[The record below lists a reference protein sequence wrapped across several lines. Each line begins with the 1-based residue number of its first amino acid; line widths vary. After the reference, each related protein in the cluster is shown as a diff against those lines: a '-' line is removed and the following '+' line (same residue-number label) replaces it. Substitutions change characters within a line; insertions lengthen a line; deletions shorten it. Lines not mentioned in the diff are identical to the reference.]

1 MSSLVTNRRWM
12 NWAVLL
18 LAASAA
24 RAQHVVPAPGI
35 TAPSR
40 PISGIDCDPEGP
52 CCDPGWDAMG
62 PIPFNTYGPGQYT
75 GQARLQHVPEYRLRV
90 DDQLEFVFRLTRIE
104 QTDPYKLN
112 VGDEIRFESVADP
125 LLNRDLVIQP
135 DGTITV
141 KLLGQVHAARRTVT
155 ELTTSLDEALRKFY
169 RDPAVTITPLKVNTK
184 LEDLRATVD
193 SRQGFGGQKISAKMT
208 PEGTVGLPAVGSVFL
223 QGLTL
228 TEAKREI
235 DARYNEIVQGIEVTP
250 ILTQRA
256 PRFAYVVGEVRNP
269 GRFVLEGPTTS
280 LQAIALAGG
289 WNVGGNLRQVV
300 VFRRGD
306 DWRLMATI
314 LDLRGAL
321 YGKTPCPTD
330 EIWLDDQDVVIV
342 PKSPVLVTNDWI
354 SLVFTRGLYGVLPFG
369 AQVNFTN
376 LENF

>member
-1 MSSLVTNRRWM
+1 MKIRLTIG
-12 NWAVLL
+12 LL
-18 LAASAA
+18 LLGAFSAA
-24 RAQHVVPAPGI
+24 RAQQVVAVPGV
-35 TAPSR
+35 TAPPR
-40 PISGIDCDPEGP
+40 PISGVDCDPANP
-52 CCDPGWDAMG
+52 CCQPGWDAMG
-62 PIPFNTYGPGQYT
+62 PIDFNSYGPGQYT
-75 GQARLQHVPEYRLRV
+75 GQSRLQHVPEYRLRV
-90 DDQLEFVFRLTRIE
+90 DDVMDFVFRLTRVE
-104 QTDPYKLN
+104 QPDPYKLN

-125 LLNRDLVIQP
+125 QLNRDLVIQP

-155 ELTTSLDEALRKFY
+155 ELRDALDEDLRKFY
-169 RDPAVTITPLKVNTK
+169 RDPAVTVTPLKVNTK

-193 SRQGFGGQKISAKMT
+193 SRQGFGGQRITAKMT

-235 DARYNEIVQGIEVTP
+235 DARYAEIVQGIEVTP

-256 PRFAYVVGEVRNP
+256 PRFVYVVGEVRNP

-280 LQAIALAGG
+280 LQAISLAGG

-306 DWRLMATI
+306 DWRLMATL

-321 YGKTPCPTD
+321 YGKTPCPSD
-330 EIWLDDQDVVIV
+330 EIWLDDQDVIVV

-354 SLVFTRGLYGVLPFG
+354 SLVFTRGLYGVLPFST
-369 AQVNFTN
+369 QVNFTN